1 MLRMEVIQ
9 AKPDQSLLPEPSQ
22 KSFGTIRKER
32 RKCHEQI
39 WLYQLTG
46 KAGTLLQIAVNDLRS
61 EKRMPVYLVT
71 DPIGFYEPYGWKF
84 VQMAKEENGN
94 MARMYSL

>member
-46 KAGTLLQIAVNDLRS
+46 KAETQLQLVVNDLRS
-61 EKRMPVYLVT
+61 EKRMPVYLIT
-71 DPIGFYEPYGWKF
+71 NHIEFYEHYGRKF
-84 VQMAKEENGN
+84 IKMIKEENGN